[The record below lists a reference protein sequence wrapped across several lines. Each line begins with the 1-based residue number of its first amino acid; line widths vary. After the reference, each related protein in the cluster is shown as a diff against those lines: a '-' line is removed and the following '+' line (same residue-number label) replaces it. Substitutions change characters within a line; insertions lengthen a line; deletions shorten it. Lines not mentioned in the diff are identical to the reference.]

1 MTDDIEEGERILND
15 FLGKTTYT
23 TTNDEPDTP
32 CKESDELQKCMAAL
46 KKKDEEVKELGNL
59 LKATQE
65 ELEMLKSESLNGNGN
80 WKTQSDGRPRAGLA
94 PKEIASIHDDGADA
108 SHWSVPLPSRYQINQ
123 QKAKWDS
130 NGAAS
135 DVSILYQ

>member
-46 KKKDEEVKELGNL
+46 KKKDEEVKELRNL

-65 ELEMLKSESLNGNGN
+65 ELEMLKSESLNGN
-80 WKTQSDGRPRAGLA
+80 
-94 PKEIASIHDDGADA
+94 DDGADA
-108 SHWSVPLPSRYQINQ
+108 SHWSVRLPSRYQINQ